1 MREPAF
7 WRQPSGIAATLLAPA
22 ATCYAAVAGWRMA
35 RPGWRAPVPV
45 LCVGN
50 FTLGG
55 AGKTPAAIAVATLML
70 AGGRRPF
77 FLTRGYGGS
86 LKGPIRVDAQ
96 PSDDV
101 GDEPLLLAR
110 IAPTIVARD
119 RPAGAAAAAAAGA
132 DLVIM
137 DDGLQNPSLAK
148 DFSIAVVDGRGGIG
162 NGLVFPA
169 GPLRAPLEAQLDRTD
184 AMLVVGAAAA
194 PGTACKRA
202 IDAARRRGLPVFHGD
217 LRPDPIAA
225 AALAGKPVLAFAA
238 IADPGKFFA
247 TLEDCGVRDQGAQAA
262 SPIIIAI
269 RPTNAPPSLPAA
281 DRDRL
286 DLVTTEKDL
295 ARMRG
300 DPAAVALAARARALP
315 VTLAF
320 REGED
325 PGPTLFARARPRSA
339 AQSRVKALEDRLG
352 AHVGFL
358 AFDAPVF
365 QLFERNGRSGHGA
378 AHERARPDH
387 PEIAVQELH
396 LRFACGR
403 RIVVEAI
410 EQREPPCRRP
420 PLRSATREIKI
431 MIPPPLLKR
440 LGVETASR
448 SARRHPFSARQSCRS
463 IPRVNPA
470 GRCGGTAGC
479 ARRYCTS
486 AV

>member
-247 TLEDCGVRDQGAQAA
+247 TLEDCGAVIRVRKGFPDHHRYTADECAA
-262 SPIIIAI
+262 LIA
-269 RPTNAPPSLPAA
+269 AA

-325 PGPTLFARARPRSA
+325 PGPTLFRALAR
-339 AQSRVKALEDRLG
+339 V
-352 AHVGFL
+352 
-358 AFDAPVF
+358 
-365 QLFERNGRSGHGA
+365 QLH
-378 AHERARPDH
+378 RA
-387 PEIAVQELH
+387 
-396 LRFACGR
+396 G
-403 RIVVEAI
+403 
-410 EQREPPCRRP
+410 
-420 PLRSATREIKI
+420 
-431 MIPPPLLKR
+431 
-440 LGVETASR
+440 
-448 SARRHPFSARQSCRS
+448 
-463 IPRVNPA
+463 
-470 GRCGGTAGC
+470 
-479 ARRYCTS
+479 
-486 AV
+486 